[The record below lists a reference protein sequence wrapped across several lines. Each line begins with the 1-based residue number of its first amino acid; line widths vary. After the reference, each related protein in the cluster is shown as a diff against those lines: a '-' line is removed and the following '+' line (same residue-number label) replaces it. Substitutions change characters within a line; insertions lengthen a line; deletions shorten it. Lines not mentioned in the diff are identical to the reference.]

1 MISRLRLSLTSSA
14 IRRLHTATVQR
25 GDTGTLVTQSNEY
38 LLTQSG
44 ISLEI
49 NQPIQNLIEL
59 LVTQDGLHLATQS
72 GDVLQRN
79 QL

>member
-1 MISRLRLSLTSSA
+1 MIRLRLGVTA
-14 IRRLHTATVQR
+14 ARNFKRKVVRR
-25 GDTGTLVTQSNEY
+25 GGIGNLVTQADEY

-44 ISLEI
+44 IGLEI
-49 NQPIQNLIEL
+49 NQPVDDLIEEI
-59 LVTQDGLHLATQS
+59 VTQDGLFLATQS

>member
-14 IRRLHTATVQR
+14 IRRLRTTIVQR
-25 GDTGTLVTQSNEY
+25 GDTGTLVTQDNEY

-49 NQPIQNLIEL
+49 NQPIENLIEEI
-59 LVTQDGLHLATQS
+59 VTQDGLYLATQS

>member
-1 MISRLRLSLTSSA
+1 MIRLRLGVTA
-14 IRRLHTATVQR
+14 ARNFKRKVVVRR
-25 GDTGTLVTQSNEY
+25 GGIGNLVTQADEY

-44 ISLEI
+44 IGLEI
-49 NQPIQNLIEL
+49 NQPVDNLIEEI
-59 LVTQDGLHLATQS
+59 VTQDGLFLATQS